1 MSLCACVVACSQLTW
16 ADLAFVDFC
25 GLIGV
30 VGGDAVLPSYPK
42 LKAARER
49 IEKVPRVAAW
59 MAKRP
64 PLTVI

>member
-1 MSLCACVVACSQLTW
+1 VVACSQLTW

-30 VGGDAVLPSYPK
+30 VGGDKQLPSYAK
-42 LKAARER
+42 LNAARQR

-59 MAKRP
+59 IAKRP
-64 PLTVI
+64 PLGMI